1 MSLYKKYL
9 SVIASLFWKR
19 IDEDGK
25 WNNQCVDFVRRYAKD
40 LGYPITTSWN
50 AKDFATKWLWKSW
63 QKITWEAW
71 VGDIVVFPIGTYGH
85 IAVVEKVE
93 WKTLYVVEQ
102 NRDWKA
108 FAWNNPNSFGSP
120 VSHGKYILK
129 WNEVFFRVK
138 S

>member
-1 MSLYKKYL
+1 M
-9 SVIASLFWKR
+9 
-19 IDEDGK
+19 
-25 WNNQCVDFVRRYAKD
+25 YAKD

-50 AKDFATKWLWKSW
+50 AKDFATRWLWKSW
-63 QKITWEAW
+63 QKVTWETW
-71 VGDIVVFPIGTYGH
+71 VGDIVIFPIGTYWH
-85 IAVVEKVE
+85 IAVVENVE

-108 FAWNNPNSFGSP
+108 FAWNNTKSFGSP